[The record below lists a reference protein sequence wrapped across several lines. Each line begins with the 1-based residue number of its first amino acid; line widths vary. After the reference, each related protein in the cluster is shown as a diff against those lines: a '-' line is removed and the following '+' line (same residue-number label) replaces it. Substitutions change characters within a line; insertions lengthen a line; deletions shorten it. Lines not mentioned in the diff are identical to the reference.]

1 MDHFSL
7 ISYDVQTAARNQIV
21 VLVSGNQIYKQLL
34 TRAFAGHF
42 VSRTFEDR
50 YGRFDWGFYVHEVSP
65 GEINDVKRLLELC
78 KQHIFLYDDLTECF
92 ALDYHTRLSSGG
104 YQRTEIGELVYKAKP
119 YSRKPTESHYDAA
132 ARLAQRMVRF
142 IEEHPTYRRCEVI
155 VSAPPSRLGKPFD
168 LPSQLAGRI
177 LDSNSSLVDGR
188 HWIRKVKNTRPMKDC
203 VTIPEKIANVKDAF
217 ELSSDSKIHDRN
229 VLVVDD
235 IYESG
240 FTLNEVSRLLLG
252 HGAKAVF
259 GLVGT
264 KTGRDMQ

>member
-7 ISYDVQTAARNQIV
+7 ISYDVQNAARNQIV
-21 VLVSGNQIYKQLL
+21 ILVTGNQIYKQLL

-50 YGRFDWGFYVHEVSP
+50 YGRFDWGFYIHEVSSS
-65 GEINDVKRLLELC
+65 EIDEVKRLLELC

-119 YSRKPTESHYDAA
+119 YSRRPTGSHYDASA
-132 ARLAQRMVRF
+132 HLAQRMVRF
-142 IEEHPTYRRCEVI
+142 IEAHPTYRRCEVI
-155 VSAPPSRLGKPFD
+155 VSAPPSRPRKAFD
-168 LPSQLAGRI
+168 LPSQLAGHI
-177 LDSNSSLVDGR
+177 LESNRSLVDGR
-188 HWIRKVKNTRPMKDC
+188 QWIRKVKETRPMKDC

-217 ELSSDSKIHDRN
+217 ELTSESKIQDRN
-229 VLVVDD
+229 ILLVDD

-240 FTLNEVSRLLLG
+240 FTLNEVSRLFLG
-252 HGAKAVF
+252 HGAKGVF

-264 KTGRDMQ
+264 KTGRDMH